1 MPTMYMPDLEEGQLL
16 RFSVE
21 TPATAALAPARR
33 LPAGLAPRLTSRL
46 AVHAAAAT
54 GGYTTNGWDTVYVI
68 ALPDVN
74 AAIVS
79 QKSSPTS
86 WTATIKGGTFNPTI
100 DGTGAFGDWALTV
113 GGSGSIVR
121 MNIPFT
127 ATVVVH
133 DGDNTTFHVEGGTAF
148 VEVKLEYIPQPP
160 TDGTTPN
167 NLKVRDSGGSQND
180 PVVTVSSVSYTS
192 PAQDD
197 GLDNALV
204 ELLQQW
210 MNANL
215 MQFEHVFATV
225 NLGLD
230 EASGD
235 FAWLSPTTTSYAY
248 LDNVIIAD
256 ALLGVLCMTEGRSA
270 EDAVQEIGSGAIPSG
285 ARSSF
290 NLSLERVMTKMV
302 MPGLPME
309 FTHAPAGTFSLSA
322 DATQIT
328 ATQSFNLDA
337 VKVGAID
344 YTPNVTAYSI
354 TVVDDVIETTIAV
367 HTPISPGIDAY
378 FSGTYFSNI
387 TLATKDD
394 GTQSLTWTQAEDP
407 QTNSW
412 YTVATWVVI
421 TEAIASLI
429 LAVIGAIAGGVAA
442 SVESTV
448 VKVLIGMLVGGVV
461 AAIATVLSQIPNW
474 IAGSVPGPAPSVSG
488 LVDGATQPQKWADS
502 ADFKITVAVLNGGLQ
517 LGGNPFGS

>member
-1 MPTMYMPDLEEGQLL
+1 MPTMHMPDLAEGQLL
-16 RFSVE
+16 RISVE
-21 TPATAALAPARR
+21 TAETAVRPPAPR
-33 LPAGLAPRLTSRL
+33 LPSGLAPRLTSRL
-46 AVHAAAAT
+46 ATRAAATT

-86 WTATIKGGTFNPTI
+86 WSATIQGGTFNPTI
-100 DGTGAFGDWALTV
+100 NGTGSFGDWALTT

-127 ATVVVH
+127 ATVVVGA
-133 DGDNTTFHVEGGTAF
+133 DTIHVAGGTAF

-160 TDGTTPN
+160 TDGSTPN
-167 NLKVRDSGGSQND
+167 NLKVRTAGGSQND
-180 PVVTVSSVSYTS
+180 PVVTVSSVTYTS

-204 ELLQQW
+204 ELLAQW

-230 EASGD
+230 EAKGD

-248 LDNVIIAD
+248 LDNVSISE

-270 EDAVQEIGSGAIPSG
+270 EDAVQEIGAGAIPQG

-290 NLSLERVMTKMV
+290 NLSLERVMSKMV
-302 MPGLPME
+302 MPGLPLE
-309 FTHAPAGTFSLSA
+309 FTHAPAGAFSLSE

-328 ATQSFNLDA
+328 ATQHFDLDA

-344 YTPNVTAYSI
+344 YTPNVTAYAI
-354 TVVDDVIETTIAV
+354 TVVDDVLQTTISV

-387 TLATKDD
+387 SLATKDD

-429 LAVIGAIAGGVAA
+429 LAVVGAIASGVAA
-442 SVESTV
+442 AVESVV

-461 AAIATVLSQIPNW
+461 AAIATVVSMIPTW

-502 ADFKITVAVLNGGLQ
+502 AEFKITQAVLNGGLQ